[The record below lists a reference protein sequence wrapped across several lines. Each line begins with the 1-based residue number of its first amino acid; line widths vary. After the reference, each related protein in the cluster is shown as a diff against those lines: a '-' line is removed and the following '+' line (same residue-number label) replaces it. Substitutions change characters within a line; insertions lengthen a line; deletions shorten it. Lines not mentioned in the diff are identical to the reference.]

1 MYLNQLNDAIAY
13 AEKNGSFNK
22 INLIEQAENVCVFGL
37 GTYFKEAFASQK
49 MKEKYHVNLLC
60 DNDSSKWGNEY
71 EGIKCVNPEE
81 LKEYKNLVVIIM
93 MGNPIP
99 VQKQLAS
106 MGIISMS
113 HNDLML
119 DDIMELPRSQE
130 WFLKEEEKIRTVYG
144 LFEDNSSKMVYVNG
158 LCNRIAPPIS
168 KALWD
173 ELYTS
178 EAQYFNQK
186 YFGFTKNEVYVD
198 CGAYTGDTIIE
209 FCKIVEEYDKIFGFE
224 LDRNNFVQMRQNVTG
239 LGENIVLYNYGVWNE
254 NKQID
259 YGIGTSDNEPA
270 GGISIY
276 KTEESKNNDIQK
288 GQVVRLDDI
297 LKDERISFIK
307 MDVEGSEKCALLGA
321 ESIIRKQNPKLAICV
336 YHKTSDFWEIPLLLK
351 KFNQEYKFALRH
363 HMKQNCNETVIY
375 AY

>member
-168 KALWD
+168 KAPPWIH
-173 ELYTS
+173 TIT
-178 EAQYFNQK
+178 
-186 YFGFTKNEVYVD
+186 GFFSVLPSSAFQMFRYRQSSS
-198 CGAYTGDTIIE
+198 CG
-209 FCKIVEEYDKIFGFE
+209 
-224 LDRNNFVQMRQNVTG
+224 
-239 LGENIVLYNYGVWNE
+239 
-254 NKQID
+254 
-259 YGIGTSDNEPA
+259 
-270 GGISIY
+270 
-276 KTEESKNNDIQK
+276 
-288 GQVVRLDDI
+288 
-297 LKDERISFIK
+297 
-307 MDVEGSEKCALLGA
+307 
-321 ESIIRKQNPKLAICV
+321 
-336 YHKTSDFWEIPLLLK
+336 
-351 KFNQEYKFALRH
+351 
-363 HMKQNCNETVIY
+363 
-375 AY
+375 